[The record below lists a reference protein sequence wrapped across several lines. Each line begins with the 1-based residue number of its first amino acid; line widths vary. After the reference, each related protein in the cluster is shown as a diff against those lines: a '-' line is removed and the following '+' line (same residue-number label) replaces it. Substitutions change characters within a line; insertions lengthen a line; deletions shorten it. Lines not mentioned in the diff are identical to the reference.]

1 MLQHFQK
8 PAVQMLLL
16 LVVVGIGGAAY
27 FVSKQPP
34 SSVNATANPKDEKTG
49 APAPKT
55 TLVAEDKTV
64 NLGEKRT
71 AKLGSDDQVER
82 FIVPPKKPP
91 PPSLVSGPVSNS
103 SKKPEKAPP
112 FPTLVHV
119 NSSPKEPF
127 VPSVP
132 RLFAPRG
139 ILIKAAL
146 VITVDSSSIQT
157 PVLGLVVEDVYW
169 NHQLV
174 LPAGTQVHAKAGGGR
189 TRDRIEVKGN
199 FTFIWDD
206 GREYSI
212 SGIALDHEKLTDG
225 TFAVTDGSAGIRG
238 RVIKNDEYAEVKILI
253 AEALQG
259 IMNNNQQQFQTIY
272 GLAPQNTTRNAALGG
287 GSQAASAYSGMLTQK
302 LSQDLDFVR
311 VAAGT
316 TFYIY
321 TLDVFEPEMASIAG
335 LKQGGQPVSSWQLA
349 QAAHAQ
355 ALADGDATVTRD
367 TERAAEMEKTRQ
379 QQQAS
384 EQINNVRQIIATP
397 TGGSSSSSSGG
408 DTVRTTLDNP
418 SPTFPAVTPTSSSS
432 TP

>member
-1 MLQHFQK
+1 MLQHLQK

-27 FVSKQPP
+27 YVSKQPP
-34 SSVNATANPKDEKTG
+34 AAVSSLPKPKATKDG
-49 APAPKT
+49 APAPEA
-55 TLVAEDKTV
+55 TLIAENKTV
-64 NLGEKRT
+64 NAGDKRT
-71 AKLGSDDQVER
+71 AKLGGDDQVQR

-91 PPSLVSGPVSNS
+91 PPTLISAPTSNQQ
-103 SKKPEKAPP
+103 KKPQKPPP

-119 NSSPKEPF
+119 NQSPKEPF

-146 VITVDSSSIQT
+146 VITVDSSSLQT
-157 PVLGLVVEDVYW
+157 PVLALVIEDVYW
-169 NHQLV
+169 NHQLII
-174 LPAGTQVHAKAGGGR
+174 PAGTQVHAKASNGR
-189 TRDRIEVKGN
+189 VRDRIEIKGN
-199 FTFIWDD
+199 FNFIWDD
-206 GREYSI
+206 GREYNI

-225 TFAVTDGSAGIRG
+225 TFAVTDGSAGVRG
-238 RVIKNDEYAEVKILI
+238 RVIKNDEYAEVKILF

-272 GLAPQNTTRNAALGG
+272 GLAPMNNSRNAALGG
-287 GSQAASAYSGMLTQK
+287 GSQAASAYSGMLTKK
-302 LSQDLDFVR
+302 LEQDLDYVR

-335 LKQGGQPVSSWQLA
+335 LKQGNQPVTSWQLA
-349 QAAHAQ
+349 QTAHAQ
-355 ALADGDATVTRD
+355 ALADGDATVQSD
-367 TERAAEMEKTRQ
+367 AAKAAEAQKTREQ
-379 QQQAS
+379 QETA
-384 EQINNVRQIIATP
+384 EQLDNVRNLIAKPNDTTTP
-397 TGGSSSSSSGG
+397 AAGP
-408 DTVRTTLDNP
+408 VP
-418 SPTFPAVTPTSSSS
+418 VMQPTSTS

>member
-8 PAVQMLLL
+8 PAVQMMLL
-16 LVVVGIGGAAY
+16 LVVVGIGGTAY
-27 FVSKQPP
+27 YFSKQPP
-34 SSVNATANPKDEKTG
+34 ASVNTVSKSKDEKTG
-49 APAPKT
+49 TPAAEP
-55 TLVAEDKTV
+55 TLIAEDKTV

-71 AKLGSDDQVER
+71 AKLGGEEQVQR
-82 FIVPPKKPP
+82 LVVPPKKPP
-91 PPSLVSGPVSNS
+91 PPSLISAPVSS
-103 SKKPEKAPP
+103 SNKKSEKPPP

-119 NSSPKEPF
+119 NSVPKEPF

-146 VITVDSSSIQT
+146 VITLDSSALQT

-174 LPAGTQVHAKAGGGR
+174 LPAGTQVHAKASNGR
-189 TRDRIEVKGN
+189 TRDRIEVKGTFN
-199 FTFIWDD
+199 FIWDD

-212 SGIALDHEKLTDG
+212 SGIALDHEKLADG
-225 TFAVTDGSAGIRG
+225 SFAVTDGSAGIRG
-238 RVIKNDEYAEVKILI
+238 RVIKNDEYAEVKILF

-259 IMNNNQQQFQTIY
+259 LMNNNQQQFQTIY
-272 GLAPQNTTRNAALGG
+272 GLAPMNTTRNAALGG
-287 GSQAASAYSGMLTQK
+287 GSQAASAYSGMLTKK
-302 LSQDLDFVR
+302 LDQDLDFVR

-355 ALADGDATVTRD
+355 SLADGDAALASD
-367 TERAAEMEKTRQ
+367 AQRAAEADKARQ

-384 EQINNVRQIIATP
+384 EQVDAVRQLIATP
-397 TGGSSSSSSGG
+397 SSSSSSSSSTGAAAA
-408 DTVRTTLDNP
+408 
-418 SPTFPAVTPTSSSS
+418 PAAGPVPVIHPTSSSS

>member
-1 MLQHFQK
+1 MIQHLQK

-27 FVSKQPP
+27 YVSKQPP
-34 SSVNATANPKDEKTG
+34 SVGGSQPKAQVTKDGT
-49 APAPKT
+49 PAPEP
-55 TLVAEDKTV
+55 TLIAENKTV
-64 NLGEKRT
+64 NAADKRT
-71 AKLGSDDQVER
+71 AKLGGDEQVQR

-91 PPSLVSGPVSNS
+91 PPTLISAPTSNQQ
-103 SKKPEKAPP
+103 KKPQKPPP

-119 NSSPKEPF
+119 NQNPKEPF

-146 VITVDSSSIQT
+146 VITVDSSSLQT
-157 PVLGLVVEDVYW
+157 PVLALVIEDVYW
-169 NHQLV
+169 NHQLII
-174 LPAGTQVHAKAGGGR
+174 PAGTQVHAKASNGR
-189 TRDRIEVKGN
+189 VRDRIEIKGSFN
-199 FTFIWDD
+199 FIWDD

-225 TFAVTDGSAGIRG
+225 TFAVTDGSAGVRG
-238 RVIKNDEYAEVKILI
+238 RVIKNDEYAEVKILF

-272 GLAPQNTTRNAALGG
+272 GLAPQNNTRNAALGG
-287 GSQAASAYSGMLTQK
+287 GSQAASAYSGMLTKK
-302 LSQDLDFVR
+302 LEQDLDFVR

-335 LKQGGQPVSSWQLA
+335 LKQGSQPVASWQLA

-355 ALADGDATVTRD
+355 ALADGDATVKGD
-367 TERAAEMEKTRQ
+367 AEKAAEAQKAREQ
-379 QQQAS
+379 QETATQL
-384 EQINNVRQIIATP
+384 ENVRNLIAKPSDTTP
-397 TGGSSSSSSGG
+397 AAAETA
-408 DTVRTTLDNP
+408 
-418 SPTFPAVTPTSSSS
+418 PAAGPVPVMQPTSTS

>member
-1 MLQHFQK
+1 MIQHLQK

-27 FVSKQPP
+27 YVSKQPP
-34 SSVNATANPKDEKTG
+34 AAVSSQPKAKSKDG
-49 APAPKT
+49 APAPEA
-55 TLVAEDKTV
+55 TLIAENKTV
-64 NLGEKRT
+64 NAGDKRT
-71 AKLGSDDQVER
+71 AKLGGDNQVER

-91 PPSLVSGPVSNS
+91 PPTLISAPTSNQQ
-103 SKKPEKAPP
+103 KKPQKPPP

-119 NSSPKEPF
+119 NQSPKEPF

-146 VITVDSSSIQT
+146 VITVDSSSLQT
-157 PVLGLVVEDVYW
+157 PVLALVIEDVYW
-169 NHQLV
+169 NHQLII
-174 LPAGTQVHAKAGGGR
+174 PAGTQVHAKASSGR
-189 TRDRIEVKGN
+189 IRDRIEIKGSFN
-199 FTFIWDD
+199 FIWDD
-206 GREYSI
+206 GREYNI
-212 SGIALDHEKLTDG
+212 SGIALDHEKLSDG

-238 RVIKNDEYAEVKILI
+238 RIIKNDEYAEVKILF

-272 GLAPQNTTRNAALGG
+272 GLAPQNTQRNAALGG
-287 GSQAASAYSGMLTQK
+287 GSQAASAYSGMLTKK
-302 LSQDLDFVR
+302 LEQDLDFVR

-335 LKQGGQPVSSWQLA
+335 LKQGNQPVTSWQLA
-349 QAAHAQ
+349 QTAHAQ
-355 ALADGDATVTRD
+355 ALADGDATVQSD
-367 TERAAEMEKTRQ
+367 AAKAAEAQKAREQ
-379 QQQAS
+379 QETA
-384 EQINNVRQIIATP
+384 EQLE
-397 TGGSSSSSSGG
+397 
-408 DTVRTTLDNP
+408 TVRNLIAKPSDTT
-418 SPTFPAVTPTSSSS
+418 PAPAETAPAAGPVPVMQPTPTS